1 MAILIALI
9 PALAWGSIGLVSGK
23 LGGNAYQQTFGMTI
37 GALVF
42 GIGTFLVIQPKID
55 LFIMVIGVISGL
67 FWSIGQGQQ
76 FQSMQAMGVSKT
88 VPLSTGMQLIVNTLA
103 GALLFHEWKTTHDYI
118 FGITALVIL
127 IAGATLTSMKDPK
140 SSLAAKEDTQF
151 ARGFRA
157 LILSTI
163 GYGGYT
169 IIVNWSGISATT
181 IVLPQAI
188 GMFIGAAI
196 FAGVGIGKAV
206 FDKKTVL
213 NIGTGL
219 LWGLGN
225 LFMLISMSDIGL
237 AISYSLS
244 QCGIIISTIGSIY
257 LLGEQKTKK
266 EMVYVT
272 LGCLL
277 VIVGGVTLGMMK

>member
-9 PALAWGSIGLVSGK
+9 PAVAWGSIGLLSGK
-23 LGGNAYQQTFGMTI
+23 LGGNAYQQTLGMTI

-42 GIGTFLVIQPKID
+42 GIGTFLFLHPVLDAKTMIVGI
-55 LFIMVIGVISGL
+55 ISGL
-67 FWSIGQGQQ
+67 FWSVGQGQQ

-88 VPLSTGMQLIVNTLA
+88 VPMSTGMQLVVNTLA
-103 GALLFHEWKTTHDYI
+103 GALLFHEWKTTHDFI
-118 FGITALVIL
+118 FGIFALVIL

-140 SSLAAKEDTQF
+140 SNLAAKEDTQL

-157 LILSTI
+157 LLISTA

-169 IIVNWSGISATT
+169 IIVNWAHVGATA
-181 IVLPQAI
+181 IVFPQAI
-188 GMFIGAAI
+188 GMFIGALV
-196 FAGVGIGKAV
+196 FAFFGIGKAV
-206 FDKKTVL
+206 YSKKTVL
-213 NIGTGL
+213 NISTGL

-244 QCGIIISTIGSIY
+244 QCGIIISTIGSIF
-257 LLGEQKTKK
+257 LLGERKTKK
-266 EMVYVT
+266 EMVFVT
-272 LGCLL
+272 IGCLL

>member
-1 MAILIALI
+1 
-9 PALAWGSIGLVSGK
+9 
-23 LGGNAYQQTFGMTI
+23 MTI

-42 GIGTFLVIQPKID
+42 GIGTFLVLQPA
-55 LFIMVIGVISGL
+55 LNLRIMVIGIISGL

-140 SSLAAKEDTQF
+140 SSVAAKEDTQF

-169 IIVNWSGISATT
+169 IIVNWSHIGATS

-188 GMFIGAAI
+188 GMFVGAAI
-196 FAGVGIGKAV
+196 FAGVGIGTAV
-206 FDKKTVL
+206 FNKKTAL
-213 NIGTGL
+213 NISTGL

-225 LFMLISMSDIGL
+225 LFMLISMNDIGL